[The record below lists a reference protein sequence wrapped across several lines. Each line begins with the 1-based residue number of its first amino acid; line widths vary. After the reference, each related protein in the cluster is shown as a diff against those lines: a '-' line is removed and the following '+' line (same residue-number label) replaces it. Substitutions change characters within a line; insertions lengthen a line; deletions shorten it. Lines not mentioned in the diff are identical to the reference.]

1 MMMKLHKMKEKKGF
15 TLIELMIVVA
25 ILGVLAAVA
34 IPQYLNY
41 IATSKRRATLENY
54 ENAKRIIKGEY
65 SRIDAGNTP
74 KSCADLVAE
83 LNGETFILNVP
94 QGDPINKNPYNPGT
108 AALPN
113 WAFTLAAVPA
123 LDGETALDCAL
134 YPLAAGSPQPGDF
147 IHINAW
153 IVLEDGTVNQPP
165 PGTVNGINIY
175 YE

>member
-1 MMMKLHKMKEKKGF
+1 MLAKFHKMKEQKGF

-54 ENAKRIIKGEY
+54 ENAKRIVKGEY

-74 KSCADLVAE
+74 KTCDDLVAE
-83 LNGETFILNVP
+83 MNGETFILNVA

-108 AALPN
+108 TAAPN
-113 WAFTLAAVPA
+113 WAFYNAAIPTR
-123 LDGETALDCAL
+123 DGETSVDCT
-134 YPLAAGSPQPGDF
+134 GWMVTGVPQPGEF
-147 IHINAW
+147 IHVNSW
-153 IVLEDGTVNQPP
+153 VVLEDGTVKQPP
-165 PGTVNGINIY
+165 PGTVDGIDLY

>member
-1 MMMKLHKMKEKKGF
+1 MMLKLHKMKEKKGF

-54 ENAKRIIKGEY
+54 ENAKRIIKGEFA
-65 SRIDAGNTP
+65 RIDAGNTP
-74 KSCADLVAE
+74 KVCADLVAE
-83 LNGETFILNVP
+83 LNGETFLLNVA
-94 QGDPINKNPYNPGT
+94 QGDPINKNPYNGGP
-108 AALPN
+108 ALTPN
-113 WAFTLAAVPA
+113 WAFVAAAAPT
-123 LDGETALDCAL
+123 LDGMTVIDCAM
-134 YPLAAGSPQPGDF
+134 YPLTGGAPQPGDY
-147 IHINAW
+147 IHVNSW

-165 PGTVNGINIY
+165 PGTTAGINIY